1 MLDSGAQFNLLL
13 TDVMMPDVDGPTLL
27 HYVRNNSAYQDLPV
41 VMMSSNEHADVV
53 LNCIRLGAEDYLL
66 KPVTKKAVKHM
77 WAHVWRRKQRTLQMV
92 PRFENGR
99 EVVEEDEFDQQMA
112 AGNLVVDDGDVD
124 MVLPVPDTEEYSS
137 DGVSDEME
145 DAGVD
150 AAETAFFAGAYARDS
165 DADDADA
172 NANPNRR
179 RGGESSSGAHGGDG
193 DGAATATCPFAAGV
207 RADAGKPMEK
217 VEEGD
222 AEGEEPDF
230 FVDPL
235 RVEDPAAPGR
245 GRRLGPAAPIAGLA
259 GGKATVREWI
269 ESARRDGRRID
280 RRDALHVLG
289 RTAELLARQ
298 HDAGMLLG
306 AARPSS
312 LTVSPQGDVTLARPS
327 TPPRASERAEHAAR
341 EKQKQKQRR
350 RKFRGGSSR
359 RASRRGDSD
368 DDVDDDDD
376 DDDYAMDDDDSDAEE
391 ESRRRRLA
399 AAAASSIFA
408 SAGVSASASASAAAA
423 AAAASSVV
431 DAATREALYAS
442 PEERAGT
449 ARRGAPAECFALG
462 VMMVEMCW
470 PEVAEEARGD
480 LGRLLSATLRPDGAG
495 AEALASDPRESAIAR
510 RLLQPAPENRP
521 TAAETAR
528 LLAAAA
534 EEAAAAAAASST
546 SAETPGEGWGTPRE
560 RGLATERRRAE
571 LIALAGFLRANRD
584 ARRREVQAQRVRSA
598 LLAHALRQLG
608 GVAPTA
614 EGAAATLGGGG
625 GGGGAGAASPSPSS
639 SPAAGRLGTA
649 AAATARRGASF
660 DLGRRA
666 AAAPAAFAPGPAPP
680 GEKPSKRRRGSL
692 EAAGGDGDG
701 GGVAGAGAGAG
712 AGASPRG
719 SFDLGAAIADGG
731 SATPSR
737 ARRSVDGGS
746 RPASRPGSRPPSR
759 QTSFERG
766 KLGGGGGERSHRA
779 TATAG
784 GETPALGL
792 GGRSLSTGDLT
803 LLDRSNAA
811 AAAAAA
817 AGHHPASELNEGAL
831 HALEETFFDSCARAI
846 APVARAYAQ
855 ATSAAAIESAG
866 ADAMGADAGADAGK
880 GLVTADARRA
890 LAESRRREAASDA
903 AAAAGAALGGALV
916 SFGADLAQCM
926 RKTTLRVRADV
937 SHGDVHSFGEMI
949 CGVGWDRDGE
959 YIATAGVS
967 KRVRVFEVAATTDLG
982 AAVQCPVAEMQT
994 ACKLSALAWNPYI
1007 KNTIASSDYEG
1018 RVHVWDVNR
1027 ARLAAEMHKHKKRVW
1042 SLHFSGVD
1050 PTRLVSGGDDG
1061 EVRVWSLSQR
1071 DAAAKI
1077 QTRANVCSVQ
1087 FSPENANVVAV
1098 ASADCGA
1105 YVYDLRHASRPLV
1118 TLSGHRR
1125 AASYVRWMGGDKI
1138 VTASTDNT
1146 LKLWDVKRGMTL
1158 NPNAGGRD
1166 ACLRTFAGHVNA
1178 KNFVGLDVAADGHV
1192 ACGSED
1198 NTVCLYARCVPT
1210 PIAKQSLA
1218 VTAAGGWGG
1227 EAAPGE
1233 KPGLFVSSVAWSPD
1247 SRRVLAANSCGAVKI
1262 LERAY

>member
-27 HYVRNNSAYQDLPV
+27 HYVRNNSAYQELPV

-112 AGNLVVDDGDVD
+112 AGNLVVDHGDVD
-124 MVLPVPDTEEYSS
+124 MVLPVPDTEQYSS
-137 DGVSDEME
+137 DGDSDGGE
-145 DAGVD
+145 DAR
-150 AAETAFFAGAYARDS
+150 ANSAEMAYFASAYARGL
-165 DADDADA
+165 DADA
-172 NANPNRR
+172 VDANPNANRR

-193 DGAATATCPFAAGV
+193 AATATAKCPFAAGV

-235 RVEDPAAPGR
+235 RVEDPAAPCR

-289 RTAELLARQ
+289 QTAELLARQ

-306 AARPSS
+306 AARPSN
-312 LTVSPQGDVTLARPS
+312 LTVSPQGDVTIARPS
-327 TPPRASERAEHAAR
+327 TPPRATERAELAAR
-341 EKQKQKQRR
+341 EEQKRRLTQRE
-350 RKFRGGSSR
+350 FRGGTSR
-359 RASRRGDSD
+359 RARRGDSD
-368 DDVDDDDD
+368 DDVDD

-399 AAAASSIFA
+399 AAAASRIFA
-408 SAGVSASASASAAAA
+408 SSATAYASMPTSDRAEAARAAAR
-423 AAAASSVV
+423 
-431 DAATREALYAS
+431 REALYAS

-449 ARRGAPAECFALG
+449 APSCAAAECFALG

-480 LGRLLSATLRPDGAG
+480 VGRLLSATLRPDGAG
-495 AEALASDPRESAIAR
+495 AAALAADPRESAIAR
-510 RLLQPAPENRP
+510 RLLQPMPENRP
-521 TAAETAR
+521 TAAETVR
-528 LLAAAA
+528 LLSAAAEAAA
-534 EEAAAAAAASST
+534 EEAAASST
-546 SAETPGEGWGTPRE
+546 AAETPGEGWGTPRE

-571 LIALAGFLRANRD
+571 LIALAGFLRASRD
-584 ARRREVQAQRVRSA
+584 ARQREVQAHRVRSA

-608 GVAPTA
+608 GVSP
-614 EGAAATLGGGG
+614 AAAENSPGGGPLGGGPLG
-625 GGGGAGAASPSPSS
+625 GQLASASPSA

-649 AAATARRGASF
+649 AATTARRGASF

-666 AAAPAAFAPGPAPP
+666 TAAPAAFTPGPAPL
-680 GEKPSKRRRGSL
+680 GEKPSKRVRRTSL
-692 EAAGGDGDG
+692 ETADGDVG
-701 GGVAGAGAGAG
+701 GAGAG

-719 SFDLGAAIADGG
+719 SLDLGAG

-737 ARRSVDGGS
+737 APRSADGG
-746 RPASRPGSRPPSR
+746 AHGGARPPSR
-759 QTSFERG
+759 QTSFKRG
-766 KLGGGGGERSHRA
+766 KIGGDGGKIGGDGSLRAMAAA
-779 TATAG
+779 TAAG
-784 GETPALGL
+784 DTSALGL

-831 HALEETFFDSCARAI
+831 NALEETFFDSCARAI

-855 ATSAAAIESAG
+855 ATSAAAIESVG
-866 ADAMGADAGADAGK
+866 ADASADASADSGADMGADGGK
-880 GLVTADARRA
+880 GLATADARRA
-890 LAESRRREAASDA
+890 LAETRRREAASEA
-903 AAAAGAALGGALV
+903 ASAAGAALGGALV

-937 SHGDVHSFGEMI
+937 SHGDVHSFGEMV

-959 YIATAGVS
+959 YIATVGVS
-967 KRVRVFEVAATTDLG
+967 RRVRVFEVAATTDLG

-994 ACKLSALAWNPYI
+994 ACKLSAVAWNPYI
-1007 KNTIASSDYEG
+1007 KSTIASADYDG
-1018 RVHVWDVNR
+1018 GVHVWDVNR

-1042 SLHFSGVD
+1042 SLHFSAVD

-1061 EVRVWSLSQR
+1061 AVRVWSLSQR

-1105 YVYDLRHASRPLV
+1105 YVYDVRHASRPLV

-1158 NPNAGGRD
+1158 NLNPNTSATPRD
-1166 ACLRTFAGHVNA
+1166 ACVRTFAGHVNA

-1218 VTAAGGWGG
+1218 VTAAGVSGG

-1262 LERAY
+1262 LERAQCE